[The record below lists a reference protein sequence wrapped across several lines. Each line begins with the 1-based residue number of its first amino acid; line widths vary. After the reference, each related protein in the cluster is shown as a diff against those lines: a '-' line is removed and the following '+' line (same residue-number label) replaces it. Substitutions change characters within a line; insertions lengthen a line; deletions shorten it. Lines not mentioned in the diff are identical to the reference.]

1 MQSVSSASTV
11 IAAGSSSI
19 PAMKSNTPYENPG
32 LRSQLRVEAGS
43 PLLAPRAGLVVM
55 SISMMMDA
63 LAGVAQDEIRRAGL
77 LTASD
82 LERHVAAK
90 DWPKVRHAPHSA
102 VELPPSFEQDIACQ
116 CRF

>member
-1 MQSVSSASTV
+1 
-11 IAAGSSSI
+11 
-19 PAMKSNTPYENPG
+19 
-32 LRSQLRVEAGS
+32 
-43 PLLAPRAGLVVM
+43 M

-77 LTASD
+77 QAASD

-90 DWPKVRHAPHSA
+90 DWPEVRHAPDSA
-102 VELPPSFEQDIACQ
+102 VELSPSFEQDIACQ